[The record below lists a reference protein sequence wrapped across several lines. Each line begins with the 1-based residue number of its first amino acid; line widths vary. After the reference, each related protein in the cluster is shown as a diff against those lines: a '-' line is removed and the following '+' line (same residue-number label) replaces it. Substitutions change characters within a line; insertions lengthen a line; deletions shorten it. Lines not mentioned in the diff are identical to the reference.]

1 MKETWESWQWDGLGI
16 GVAGLCLVHCLTT
29 SIILAVAATASSS
42 LLNPVIHETGLLL
55 AIVIGAL
62 ALGRGAL
69 QHRLVLPLVTG
80 VLGLFIMALSLAMPH
95 GGREIAFSITGVLIL
110 AVSHYLNYRALR

>member
-1 MKETWESWQWDGLGI
+1 MKEAWKSWQWDGLGI
-16 GVAGLCLVHCLTT
+16 GVAGLCLVHCLAT

-42 LLNPVIHETGLLL
+42 LLDPIIHETGLFL

-62 ALGRGAL
+62 ALGRGVS
-69 QHRLVLPLVTG
+69 QHRLMLPLVTG
-80 VLGLFIMALSLAMPH
+80 ITGLFLMALSLTMPH

-110 AVSHYLNYRALR
+110 AASHYLNYRALR

>member
-1 MKETWESWQWDGLGI
+1 MKEAWKSWQWDGLGI
-16 GVAGLCLVHCLTT
+16 GVAGLCLVHCLAT
-29 SIILAVAATASSS
+29 SIILAVAATAGGS
-42 LLNPVIHETGLLL
+42 LFNPAIHETGLLV

-62 ALGRGAL
+62 ALGKGAL
-69 QHRLVLPLVTG
+69 QHRLMLPLVTG
-80 VLGLFIMALSLAMPH
+80 VIGLFLMALSLTIPH